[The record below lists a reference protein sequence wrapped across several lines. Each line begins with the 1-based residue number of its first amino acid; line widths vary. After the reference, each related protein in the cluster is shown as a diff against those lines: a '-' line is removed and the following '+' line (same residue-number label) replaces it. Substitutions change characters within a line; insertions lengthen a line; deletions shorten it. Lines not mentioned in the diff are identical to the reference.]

1 VEATTGP
8 TGGTPRGP
16 PSDVFFNF
24 GGSHY
29 RTYRQHPQRA
39 HHRHLQLWWW
49 LLPDLLAVLPQGPAI
64 DIFFN
69 FGCRLYLTHWQHPQ
83 GAAIDVFFNFGGGR
97 G

>member
-1 VEATTGP
+1 MSSSTSVAATIEP
-8 TGGTPRGP
+8 TGSTPKEP
-16 PSDVFFNF
+16 TIDIFNF
-24 GGSHY
+24 GGCRY
-29 RTYRQHPQRA
+29 RTCWQYSPR
-39 HHRHLQLWWW
+39 
-49 LLPDLLAVLPQGPAI
+49 GPAI